1 MKLIH
6 VTDTHL
12 VAAGGRLY
20 GLDPRQRL
28 DACIANIN
36 AHHADAA
43 LCLVTGDLTHWGQPE
58 AYEQLREAL
67 AALRVPVRLLL
78 GNHDDRK
85 NFRAAFPDAAED
97 QNGFVQWMETTPA
110 GSLIC
115 LDTNEPGVS
124 WGVLCRRRL
133 DWLRARLEVAAQ
145 PIYLFLHHPP
155 FPVGIRKM
163 DTISLRSAHEFAAV
177 VRPFRAGIRHMFF
190 GHLHRPICGSWM
202 GIPFSTMRGTNHQV
216 ALNFEIDG
224 VVPGSLEPPQYA
236 IVLIDGETVVVHF
249 HDYLDET
256 ATFNL

>member
-6 VTDTHL
+6 ITDTHL
-12 VAAGGRLY
+12 VQAGGILY

-36 AHHADAA
+36 AHHPDAA

-58 AYEQLREAL
+58 AYDQLRDAFS
-67 AALRVPVRLLL
+67 ALRLPVRLLL
-78 GNHDDRK
+78 GNHDDRRH
-85 NFRAAFPDAAED
+85 FRAAFPDAAFDE
-97 QNGFVQWMETTPA
+97 NGFVQWVESTPA

-115 LDTNEPGVS
+115 LDTNEPGGA
-124 WGVLCRRRL
+124 WGVLCDKRL
-133 DWLRARLEVAAQ
+133 QWLRRQLETAKQ
-145 PIYLFLHHPP
+145 PIYLFIHHPP

-163 DTISLRSAHEFAAV
+163 DTISLRSSREFADL
-177 VRPFRAGIRHMFF
+177 VRPFRAAIRHMFF

-216 ALNFEIDG
+216 ALDFVLEDAI
-224 VVPGSLEPPQYA
+224 PGSLEPPQYA
-236 IVLIDGETVVVHF
+236 VVLIDSDTVVVHF